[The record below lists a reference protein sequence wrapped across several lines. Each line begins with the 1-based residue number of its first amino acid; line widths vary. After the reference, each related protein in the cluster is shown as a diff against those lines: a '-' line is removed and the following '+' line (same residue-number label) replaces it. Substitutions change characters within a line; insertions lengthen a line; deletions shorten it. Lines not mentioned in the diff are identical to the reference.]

1 MHILLLI
8 LKILLIIV
16 LSVIGLAVLLVLLV
30 LIAPVRYRIYVKKY
44 DDIFAKFTA
53 RWLGFVLCFKAVYD
67 TEGLDY
73 RLRLFGGTVWGSG
86 KSKKES
92 DEPDEDG
99 ASDGAQAE
107 DGDDMG
113 SVAGIEKKEAC
124 AEPSDSVSEEL
135 ESVGKSDY
143 AAEKTES
150 AGETDPAL
158 TEYPSIDSEDKDF
171 VLSDSEFEEHQS
183 GIFRRIGRKIDS
195 VCGIIADKAKLI
207 SDKLKSLKK
216 KKDGYTK
223 LVNNVRTKEA
233 IRVAKAQLIA
243 VLKHL
248 KPTKVKGQLVYG
260 TGDPATTGQHLGYMS
275 VLFPLYCDHIDVTPD
290 FMEKRLEGDL
300 FMKGRVRLI
309 TIGWYV
315 LKVIWN
321 KNVKI
326 TISRFKKISGGN

>member
-8 LKILLIIV
+8 LKILLIVV

-30 LIAPVRYRIYVKKY
+30 LIAPVRYRIYVRKY

-67 TEGLDY
+67 TDGLDY
-73 RLRLFGGTVWGSG
+73 RLRLFGGTVFGSG
-86 KSKKES
+86 VSKKDSEKPDDDGVS
-92 DEPDEDG
+92 DD
-99 ASDGAQAE
+99 AQAE
-107 DGDDMG
+107 YGNDMDPA
-113 SVAGIEKKEAC
+113 AGIEKREERAKMADTVS
-124 AEPSDSVSEEL
+124 AET
-135 ESVGKSDY
+135 ESAMKTEHAS
-143 AAEKTES
+143 EKTE
-150 AGETDPAL
+150 AGGDTDPAL
-158 TEYPSIDSEDKDF
+158 AEYPSIDSEDEDF
-171 VLSDSEFEEHQS
+171 VLNDSEFEERQP
-183 GIFRRIGRKIDS
+183 GIFVRIGRKIDS
-195 VCGIIADKAKLI
+195 ACSKIAEKARSI

-243 VLKHL
+243 ILKHL
-248 KPTKVKGQLVYG
+248 KPTKIKGQLVYG

-300 FMKGRVRLI
+300 FMKGRIRLI
-309 TIGWYV
+309 TIGWCA